1 MVGMG
6 NNAKI
11 FFQLLADQ
19 IQTTMTEPRYV
30 HHRRQQ
36 QLDSQFLINMTTL
49 IASLLLFTTAAVLP
63 AATSLSIQQDLSEP
77 NNGVYT
83 SSRRY
88 LLRSMSAASVS
99 LGPVVAASSAIK
111 EEEDPSVVERPTLK
125 IGGVNVVGWAAA
137 AVILNDVLSNRFSV
151 DSIWN
156 ASRDE
161 R

>member
-6 NNAKI
+6 KNI
-11 FFQLLADQ
+11 LE
-19 IQTTMTEPRYV
+19 TTVTVTETSTYL

-36 QLDSQFLINMTTL
+36 QLDSQFFNISNMTTL

-63 AATSLSIQQDLSEP
+63 AATSLSIQQDLSKP

-83 SSRRY
+83 SRRY

-99 LGPVVAASSAIK
+99 LGPVVAASSAIE
-111 EEEDPSVVERPTLK
+111 EEEDPSVERSTLK
-125 IGGVNVVGWAAA
+125 IGGVNVIGWAAA

-151 DSIWN
+151 DSIDGMLPEMKDDDN
-156 ASRDE
+156 K
-161 R
+161 